1 MHSLAFFS
9 KAFVSFAKVAIM
21 KYLQAQIVAVIKTT
35 KSGRYIW
42 SHKLSPIDSLSG
54 E

>member
-9 KAFVSFAKVAIM
+9 NAFVSFAEAAIM

-35 KSGRYIW
+35 KTHIYI
-42 SHKLSPIDSLSG
+42 
-54 E
+54 